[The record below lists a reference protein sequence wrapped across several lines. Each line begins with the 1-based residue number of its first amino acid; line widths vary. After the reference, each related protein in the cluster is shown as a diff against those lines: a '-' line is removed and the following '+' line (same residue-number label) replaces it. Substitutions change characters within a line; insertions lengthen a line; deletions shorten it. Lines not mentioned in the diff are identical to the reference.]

1 MRLKQLARNYRANR
15 MLYWLILPVLIY
27 VLIFNYIPM
36 GGLLIAFQD
45 YSITKGFLGSKWI
58 GLKNFQSFFSGIF
71 FGRTLTNTLVLSLQD
86 MLFSFPAPILLAL
99 MLNEV
104 KRLRFKKVIQTVSYM
119 PHFISLVVVASLVK
133 EFTTSSG
140 IVATIVSALGGTPK
154 NYLSMPQ
161 YFRSIFVISNI
172 WQSIGFGSIIYL
184 AAISGVNDELYEA
197 ACIDGAN
204 RIQQLFHVTLPGIAS
219 SVMIMLIMRCG
230 QIMSVNFEKVLLL
243 YSPSTYET
251 SDVIMTY
258 VYRMGIVK
266 QKIGYSTAVG
276 LFNSVVA
283 FLLIVTANALS
294 RKYTEISMF

>member
-1 MRLKQLARNYRANR
+1 MRLKQLAKNYRANR

-219 SVMIMLIMRCG
+219 TVMIMLIMRCG

>member
-1 MRLKQLARNYRANR
+1 MRLKQLAKNYRANR

-45 YSITKGFLGSKWI
+45 YSITKGFWGSKWI

-219 SVMIMLIMRCG
+219 TVMIMLIMRCG